1 MQREREIVMTNKR
14 NSDMYRLY
22 KEYQKTMKI
31 SKKARNKRQKMNRK
45 IKENYNNPFRRKDYN
60 DNKYDITLWNSMIRD
75 LEDSMKMI
83 EMYLDFDDR
92 HYLHKE
98 YDNTKKRILNQKSY
112 EGEVPLETLYGES
125 VLDTTEVIYEKEL
138 QEQIDGL
145 LEEVLTERQRQ
156 VVKMYFCDNMTQEE
170 IARELGIQKQN
181 VSNYI
186 QNSLEKL
193 KKYIESNNNYLFLTE
208 K

>member
-1 MQREREIVMTNKR
+1 MTNKR